1 MFYIPLES
9 TTLPPSISQIIFR
22 VHCVRRFLIAFKQY
36 TVWYT
41 GRKYD
46 KKRSQYF
53 GVVKDVFLKHCTIQS
68 FRVKTKIYFGKSGLK
83 QSTLIFDK

>member
-9 TTLPPSISQIIFR
+9 TTLPLSNSQRIFR
-22 VHCVRRFLIAFKQY
+22 VIVSGVFLIALKQY

-46 KKRSQYF
+46 KKQPQYL
-53 GVVKDVFLKHCTIQS
+53 GVVKYVF
-68 FRVKTKIYFGKSGLK
+68 
-83 QSTLIFDK
+83 